1 MVLIAS
7 ISRSYESP
15 RYPSTLTDTDSKL
28 AGIAVRILGEVT
40 PEKVEIARRADHIFI
55 SEIRKAGLYNQISQ
69 AFAALDPSRAV
80 GVQGD
85 KRVYGYIIILRA
97 VTTTDFMTAE
107 ACEFLRERPCD
118 TWAPVLKGTMKTN
131 PETS

>member
-1 MVLIAS
+1 M
-7 ISRSYESP
+7 
-15 RYPSTLTDTDSKL
+15 
-28 AGIAVRILGEVT
+28 T

-55 SEIRKAGLYNQISQ
+55 SEIIKAGFYNQISQ

-80 GVQGD
+80 GVMGD

-107 ACEFLRERPCD
+107 ACEFS
-118 TWAPVLKGTMKTN
+118 GTMPCRCAGSFLKSTIETN
-131 PETS
+131 SETS

>member
-1 MVLIAS
+1 M
-7 ISRSYESP
+7 
-15 RYPSTLTDTDSKL
+15 
-28 AGIAVRILGEVT
+28 T
-40 PEKVEIARRADHIFI
+40 PEKVDITRRADHIYI

-80 GVQGD
+80 GVMGD

-107 ACEFLRERPCD
+107 ACESSRIRPYRCASSLPKR
-118 TWAPVLKGTMKTN
+118 TIKTN
-131 PETS
+131 SETS

>member
-1 MVLIAS
+1 M
-7 ISRSYESP
+7 
-15 RYPSTLTDTDSKL
+15 
-28 AGIAVRILGEVT
+28 T

-55 SEIRKAGLYNQISQ
+55 SEIRKAGLYDQISQ

-107 ACEFLRERPCD
+107 ACEFLRERPCRYLGSCVKRD
-118 TWAPVLKGTMKTN
+118 NKG
-131 PETS
+131 